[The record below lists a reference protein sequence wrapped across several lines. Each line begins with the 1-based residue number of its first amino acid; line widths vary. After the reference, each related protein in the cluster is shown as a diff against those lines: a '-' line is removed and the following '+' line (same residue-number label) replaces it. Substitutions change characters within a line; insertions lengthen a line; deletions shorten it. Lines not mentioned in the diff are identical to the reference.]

1 MLNIK
6 RILIKDHLSAPL
18 RYLYSHTILKGLASG
33 LLGFF
38 VPLFL
43 FGVFGDIKKVIL
55 YYLVVH
61 MMTLLLRPWAT
72 KMILRFDLKKL
83 MIVATFFIG
92 LYLIVLNQFKTEE
105 INFYL
110 IAIAVMLITIYRLI
124 YWVPYHTEFAT
135 FTEKQYRGRELGM
148 VHAIVSLLGI
158 ALPAISAFIIVKF
171 GFNWLFI
178 MALVLH
184 VLSTI
189 PLFKIPS
196 KYEEYSYGYFE
207 TWRELFSKKNRG
219 LLLAYFSDGFQS
231 AAGYVIW
238 PIFIFLLLNGEY
250 LSVGIISTLIILVT
264 VVLRL
269 VMGDITD
276 HKNKKHLL
284 KYGSVIHALGWLI
297 RVFVENGFQI
307 FAIGVYHGFSEILM
321 RTPFDTLMY
330 ERAAD
335 REHYIDEYTSL
346 REMAIRLGKISLLLF
361 AFITVG
367 LVGLNWIFVVVAF
380 IALLV
385 NFV

>member
-18 RYLYSHTILKGLASG
+18 RHLYSHTILKGLANG

-43 FGVFGDIKKVIL
+43 FNIFGDIKKVIL

-61 MMTLLLRPWAT
+61 IVTLVLRPWAT
-72 KMILRFDLKKL
+72 KVILRFDLKKL
-83 MIVATFFIG
+83 MIVASFFVMA
-92 LYLIVLNQFKTEE
+92 YLFSLNQFKED
-105 INFYL
+105 INNIYL
-110 IAIAVMLITIYRLI
+110 IIVAIITIVAYRLV
-124 YWVPYHTEFAT
+124 YWIPYHTEFAT
-135 FTEKQYRGRELGM
+135 FTEKQYRGRELGI
-148 VHAIVSLLGI
+148 VQAIVSLLGI

-178 MALVLH
+178 VALILH
-184 VLSTI
+184 ILSVI

-219 LLLAYFSDGFQS
+219 LLMAYFSDGFQGS
-231 AAGYVIW
+231 AGYVIW

-269 VMGDITD
+269 IMGDITD

-284 KYGSVIHALGWLI
+284 KYGSGIHALGWLI

-307 FAIGVYHGFSEILM
+307 FAVGVYHGFSEILM
-321 RTPFDTLMY
+321 RAPFDTLMY

-335 REHYIDEYTSL
+335 REHYIDEYTAL
-346 REMAIRLGKISLLLF
+346 RLMALRLGRISLLLF
-361 AFITVG
+361 AFVAVG